1 MRPLPLRYGG
11 RLTPQ
16 LLDSAC
22 FFSPYIQLYSVG
34 KKINAY
40 FVTDGAVFVSVR
52 LRVEIVPT
60 LLEALQ

>member
-1 MRPLPLRYGG
+1 MRRLPLRYGG

-16 LLDSAC
+16 LLDSA
-22 FFSPYIQLYSVG
+22 FFPIQLYSVG

-52 LRVEIVPT
+52 LRVEIDPT
-60 LLEALQ
+60 LLESLQ